1 MASTNY
7 STVLTAITTRAAD
20 YENTWATYF
29 AGLTEDEQRITT
41 ALIMAAGNG
50 PSGGAEVLTAT
61 RAVTAADNGKTF
73 YINHATGFAITLP
86 AAALGLRYLF
96 ISKLAN
102 TSGDHTITAATA
114 DTIIGWPVNIGG
126 ADSVADGNAAGDVL
140 NFKANAA
147 LAGDMAE
154 FFSDGTSWMVRAT
167 AKAINAITITG

>member
-7 STVLTAITTRAAD
+7 AATLAAITARSAD
-20 YENTWATYF
+20 YENTWATNF
-29 AGLTEDEQRITT
+29 PTLLEDERAITT
-41 ALIMAAGNG
+41 ALMIKAGAG
-50 PSGGAEVLTAT
+50 ASGGVETLTTT
-61 RAVTAADNGKTF
+61 RAIVAADNGKTF
-73 YINHATGFAITLP
+73 FLNSATGFAITLP
-86 AAALGLRYLF
+86 AAVAGMRFLF

-114 DTIIGWPVNIGG
+114 DTIVGWPVNIGG

-154 FFSDGTSWMVRAT
+154 FFTDGNFWMVRAN